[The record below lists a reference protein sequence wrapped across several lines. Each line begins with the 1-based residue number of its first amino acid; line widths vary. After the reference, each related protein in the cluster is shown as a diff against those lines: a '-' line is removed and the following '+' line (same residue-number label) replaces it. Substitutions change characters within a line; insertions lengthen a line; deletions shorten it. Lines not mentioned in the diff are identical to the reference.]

1 MYTYLMPLSV
11 SSLRNCASLLLG
23 GAAYG
28 TNVPGGG
35 FGNPKPFIAAVH
47 TKHMQDINQYSIRH
61 QSESCFVM

>member
-1 MYTYLMPLSV
+1 MPLSV

-35 FGNPKPFIAAVH
+35 FGNPNPFIAAVY
-47 TKHMQDINQYSIRH
+47 TGVSRQYSNGH
-61 QSESCFVM
+61 QSVFCYVLCNLNLI